1 MAIEVPRKTVLAGAG
16 IGLAAAAVAACSSG
30 SDPEPA
36 ASSASSAAPEASEA
50 APGAAEAG
58 AITTTAEVPVGSGVI
73 VDEIVVTQPVAGDYK
88 GFSAVCTHTGCLL
101 NKIAD
106 GTINCPC
113 HGSKFSLDGAVVNGP
128 ASRPLDTVAVRVQGT
143 SIVKG

>member
-16 IGLAAAAVAACSSG
+16 IGLAAAVVAACSSG
-30 SDPEPA
+30 SDPEPS
-36 ASSASSAAPEASEA
+36 ASSASSSSSAPEAPPGSAEA
-50 APGAAEAG
+50 A

-73 VDEIVVTQPVAGDYK
+73 VDKIVVTQPVAGDYK
-88 GFSAVCTHTGCLL
+88 GFSAVCTHTGCTL
-101 NKIAD
+101 NEIAD

-128 ASRPLDTVAVRVQGT
+128 ASRPLDTVAVRVQGD

>member
-30 SDPEPA
+30 SESEPA
-36 ASSASSAAPEASEA
+36 ASSASSAPEASEA

-101 NKIAD
+101 NEIAD
-106 GTINCPC
+106 STINCPC

-128 ASRPLDTVAVRVQGT
+128 ASRPLDTVAVRVQGN

>member
-16 IGLAAAAVAACSSG
+16 IGLAAAAMAACSSG

-36 ASSASSAAPEASEA
+36 ASSAPEAAEA

-73 VDEIVVTQPVAGDYK
+73 VDEIVVTQAVAGDYK

-101 NKIAD
+101 NEIAD

-113 HGSKFSLDGAVVNGP
+113 HGSKFSLDGAVVDGP
-128 ASRPLDTVAVRVQGT
+128 ASRPLDTVPVRVQGN